1 RQQKAALVVAHL
13 AQAASMDCSAR
24 LDCGFLLPCGLHEKI
39 MNTFLASD
47 APPNR
52 LEVLRG
58 LAPRARRTSPP

>member
-1 RQQKAALVVAHL
+1 MA
-13 AQAASMDCSAR
+13 CGAR

-39 MNTFLASD
+39 MNTFLAPD